1 MYKRGVAM
9 RWIFCLCLLLL
20 LPVLAACGGDE
31 ADVRVKQFGG
41 EDFMTM
47 SAEDAAVIKAAL
59 ADAVWLEENTDCL
72 HDCVLLVDGEKLN
85 YHADCG
91 TFNGSRK
98 SFSLSEDERA
108 AVNDVLD
115 NYVPFPVWP

>member
-1 MYKRGVAM
+1 MYKRGVTM
-9 RWIFCLCLLLL
+9 RRIFSLCLLIL
-20 LPVLAACGGDE
+20 LPALAACGGDE
-31 ADVRVKQFGG
+31 AAVRIKQFGG
-41 EDFMTM
+41 EDFMPM
-47 SAEDAAVIKAAL
+47 SAEDAAVIEAAL

-91 TFNGSRK
+91 TFNGSQQ
-98 SFSLSEDERA
+98 SFSLSDDERA
-108 AVNDVLD
+108 AVNAVLA